1 MDETTMNLIE
11 QLGINLST
19 LVFKGTATAIH
30 SKIEA
35 IKTEKNIET
44 IRANYDEIINQL
56 LFEREEA
63 IRIAQSYKEEIERVI
78 ISDEDI
84 IRLHNTVKNVLE
96 ILKSLNPNNKALDSF
111 DEITNLINVDTLKA
125 MQLLGF
131 NYKCAIGQPLTEL
144 CANSISNL
152 WNKGKSGITKRK

>member
-1 MDETTMNLIE
+1 MDEATINLVQ
-11 QLGINLST
+11 QLGINLSN

-35 IKTEKNIET
+35 IKTEKNIEV
-44 IRANYDEIINQL
+44 IRSNYDEIINQL

-84 IRLHNTVKNVLE
+84 IHLHNTVKNILE
-96 ILKSLNPNNKALDSF
+96 ILKSLNPNNKALDNF

-131 NYKCAIGQPLTEL
+131 NYKYAIGQPLTEL
-144 CANSISNL
+144 CANYISNL
-152 WNKGKSGITKRK
+152 GNKGKSGITKRK